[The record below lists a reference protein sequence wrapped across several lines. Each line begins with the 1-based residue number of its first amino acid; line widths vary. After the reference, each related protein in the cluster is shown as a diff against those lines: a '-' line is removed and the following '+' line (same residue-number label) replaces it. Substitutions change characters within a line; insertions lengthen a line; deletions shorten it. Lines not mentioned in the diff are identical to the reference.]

1 MLTAMAT
8 RINQQTNVNI
18 YAGRFLKEDKI
29 GSIGV
34 QAIFT
39 DPIAI
44 GERIGFIKAT
54 VSMQWHDLSRL
65 REAGRVT
72 AKLHIHAMR

>member
-29 GSIGV
+29 GSIGAHV
-34 QAIFT
+34 ISA
-39 DPIAI
+39 
-44 GERIGFIKAT
+44 E
-54 VSMQWHDLSRL
+54 
-65 REAGRVT
+65 
-72 AKLHIHAMR
+72 

>member
-29 GSIGV
+29 GSIGA

-54 VSMQWHDLSRL
+54 VSMHCNVYELYETYCPDIRQ
-65 REAGRVT
+65 A
-72 AKLHIHAMR
+72 